1 MVGPFMYLVDIIKDS
16 LQLTIL
22 LISIGNI
29 QNVIQHPTSFSS
41 AVSNVIFVFVKY
53 PVILFSFS
61 PSLFYSSHFSYT
73 YYASSEQSG
82 SRQAVIRQ
90 SSGSHQAVIRQS
102 SGCHQAVI
110 RQSAERQDHQF
121 FIIFLE
127 IS

>member
-1 MVGPFMYLVDIIKDS
+1 MPANMVGPFMYLVDIIKDS

-41 AVSNVIFVFVKY
+41 AVSNVIFVLVKY

-61 PSLFYSSHFSYT
+61 PSLFYSRHLSNT

-90 SSGSHQAVIRQS
+90 SSIILNFFSKIRPENLI
-102 SGCHQAVI
+102 G
-110 RQSAERQDHQF
+110 
-121 FIIFLE
+121 
-127 IS
+127 